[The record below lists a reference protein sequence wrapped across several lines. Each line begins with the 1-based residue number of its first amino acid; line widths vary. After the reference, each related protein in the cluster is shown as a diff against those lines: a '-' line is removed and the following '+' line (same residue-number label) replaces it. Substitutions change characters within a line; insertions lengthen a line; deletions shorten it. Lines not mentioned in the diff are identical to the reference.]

1 MTDKIFAVT
10 LRNQMFR
17 DEYSTGLLE
26 KSGGEGIRTRPLYRS
41 FAELFALIGAAIAL
55 HYGFFGGAL
64 NMVGEVYMTK
74 DPILQ
79 VPNILSVAAT
89 AGVGIWILGVAICP
103 LVTGILLLR
112 LAFLRHEW
120 ALPSSGLGPHFGR
133 IFTSLIGAGVTASC
147 AYFAFICWKQLVTPE
162 KTFDTVDPPDA
173 LKQFLGGMVFAMYIP
188 LAAASFC
195 VTINLSSAQS
205 KQSPSFKKPFMSRI
219 WNAIWGDAGR
229 SHQGDSFAQ
238 NAPGVFKLLSLL
250 VLWGFA
256 CVTLTCIWNFSAQ
269 SYFQSI
275 AYDATNLISYNM
287 VENVFWTFG
296 PPPSEDD
303 TAHVQAIVNVKVY
316 LDVVVYLGTLGSTV
330 VLGFLALQVPWLR
343 RQMHKRVGSV
353 FLPKS
358 MLKANVDSCL
368 TAHHEHAVEEKEADY
383 NFARYDHFVYHA
395 LGLPPT
401 VKAAVRRVTSIPREF
416 LAKVRDLSL
425 GEAFILSEVLA
436 LFCWWPYYWIVV
448 NPRIKLEVE
457 GYSDKHELMHIWA
470 RVLGHLTTLTM
481 SFLAFPVTRNSV
493 WECAFGIPFE
503 RSIVYHRYL
512 GKLTWMLVTIHML
525 LWQVKWL
532 FEGNLINN
540 MTNQRNLAVTRCE
553 DAPNGKACLTY
564 TDDDAPFASAALHAD
579 NFTIVLA
586 EIAWLL
592 LTVVLFFAVFSRRT
606 NYELFHYTHH
616 AVMIFFL
623 VAILHAWSHWYYTA
637 GGLILYVFDKLAR
650 MVKSSRPVEI
660 LSISYAAHITRIVL
674 SASAIG
680 KNGFYA
686 GQYLFLNIPDI
697 ALFEW
702 HPFTISSGPQE
713 ALPGG
718 GAASTEDPELS
729 TITLNIKNMGPG
741 TWTHKL
747 ALLAQNS
754 QETNGG
760 LDIQGN
766 SVQHLGSNSNL
777 LSINASIDGPYGR
790 TGLYYERSTLLMIC
804 GGIGITPM
812 HSLIRDLSAR
822 ALRPDS
828 YGKLGNI
835 KKVRLVWVVRDMSMI
850 HAFASTFYPLIRAS
864 QRTNGLF
871 ELTLVCT
878 HRPTVQ
884 ATEHVDEEVLDEV
897 EEEHSAT
904 SFTSPIKGFLA
915 RTKLFKRGLSSKALL
930 PDVSPIDAGWVDSS
944 TAAAV
949 EAVVQSGRPD
959 LTQIFADVAV
969 EARRLNELSSSESL
983 FSHVTAMVCGPEAMM
998 EEVKLLSFKEQMDYH
1013 GEVFHF

>member
-1 MTDKIFAVT
+1 
-10 LRNQMFR
+10 MFSGVQ
-17 DEYSTGLLE
+17 EFNVGLLDKGN
-26 KSGGEGIRTRPLYRS
+26 KSQNEQVQSRPLWKS
-41 FAELFALIGAAIAL
+41 FGELFALIGAIIVL
-55 HYGFFGGAL
+55 HYGLFSGSL
-64 NMVGEVYMTK
+64 TMVGNDYLTQ

-79 VPNILSVAAT
+79 VPNILSVRAT
-89 AGVGIWILGVAICP
+89 EGVGIWILGVVFCP
-103 LVTGILLLR
+103 LLTGILLLR
-112 LAFLRHEW
+112 LSYLKQEW
-120 ALPSSGLGPHFGR
+120 VNTSSLGPIFAQS
-133 IFTSLIGAGVTASC
+133 FTSLIGAGITSSC

-162 KTFDTVDPPDA
+162 KTFTLTDPPDA
-173 LKQFLGGMVFAMYIP
+173 LKQFLGGLVFAMYIP

-195 VTINLSSAQS
+195 VTIILASAQN
-205 KQSPSFKKPFMSRI
+205 KQSPTFKKSIFSRMWI
-219 WNAIWGDAGR
+219 TIFGDAGHA
-229 SHQGDSFAQ
+229 HQGDSFIK
-238 NAPGVFKLLSLL
+238 NFPGVFKLLALL

-275 AYDATNLISYNM
+275 AYDATNDISYNM
-287 VENVFWTFG
+287 VENVYWTFG
-296 PPPSEDD
+296 PPPSEND
-303 TAHVQAIVNVKVY
+303 TSHVQAIVNVKVY
-316 LDVVVYLGTLGSTV
+316 LDVVVYLGTLGCTV
-330 VLGFLALQVPWLR
+330 VLGFLALQIPWIR
-343 RQMHKRVGSV
+343 RQLNKRLGSV

-358 MLKANVDSCL
+358 LLQVHVDACL
-368 TAHHEHAVEEKEADY
+368 TAHHEHAIEEKDANYDL
-383 NFARYDHFVYHA
+383 ARYDHFVYHS

-401 VKAAVRRVTSIPREF
+401 IKATFRRITSIPREL
-416 LAKVRDLSL
+416 LAKVRDLSV

-436 LFCWWPYYWIVV
+436 LYCWWPYYWIIL

-470 RVLGHLTTLTM
+470 RVLGHMTTLTM

-512 GKLTWMLVTIHML
+512 GKLTWLLVTIHML

-540 MTNQRNLAVTRCE
+540 MTNQRNLVVTRCE
-553 DAPNGKACLTY
+553 DSPGGHPCFYFN
-564 TDDDAPFASAALHAD
+564 DDDPAPFTSSSLHAD

-616 AVMIFFL
+616 AVLVFFL

-650 MVKSSRPVEI
+650 MVKSSRSVEI
-660 LSISYAAHITRIVL
+660 LSMSYAAHITRIVI
-674 SASAIG
+674 SSSAIG
-680 KNGFYA
+680 KNVFYS

-697 ALFEW
+697 SLFEW
-702 HPFTISSGPQE
+702 HPFTISSSPSE
-713 ALPGG
+713 ALSGG
-718 GAASTEDPELS
+718 GASSSEDPELS

-747 ALLAQNS
+747 AMLAYNTQRSNS
-754 QETNGG
+754 G

-766 SVQHLGSNSNL
+766 SVQQGGINPSLGL
-777 LSINASIDGPYGR
+777 LNASIDGPYGR
-790 TGLYYERSTLLMIC
+790 TGLYYERSTLLMVC

-812 HSLIRDLSAR
+812 HSLIKDLSTR
-822 ALRPDS
+822 ALRPES

-835 KKVRLVWVVRDMSMI
+835 KKVRLIWVVRDMSLI

-878 HRPTVQ
+878 HRPSLQT
-884 ATEHVDEEVLDEV
+884 TELVDEEVLDEV
-897 EEEHSAT
+897 EEEHTST

-915 RTKLFKRGLSSKALL
+915 RTKLFKYNRDMSAKTLL
-930 PDVSPIDAGWVDSS
+930 PEISPIDAGWVDSS

-959 LTQIFADVAV
+959 LSQIFADVAL
-969 EARRLNELSSSESL
+969 EARRLNELSSTESL

-998 EEVKLLSFKEQMDYH
+998 EEVKLLSLKEQMDYH